1 MHCDAH
7 DVVALQLD
15 FAGVQPAAN
24 SDAERL
30 RALCDRRG
38 AADRADRPIK
48 RCEEAVPKCFTS
60 RPRNRAKCSRTVW
73 SCWSSSARHSR
84 SPSSAARRVDFDD
97 IGEHDGRQ
105 YAIRR
110 GFAAARTGQEL
121 FDRVDDAIAVTGIGK
136 MIAAG

>member
-38 AADRADRPIK
+38 AADRAGRPIK
-48 RCEEAVPKCFTS
+48 RREKAVPKVLYLATPE
-60 RPRNRAKCSRTVW
+60 PRQMLAHGLVMLVEQRA
-73 SCWSSSARHSR
+73 
-84 SPSSAARRVDFDD
+84 PF
-97 IGEHDGRQ
+97 
-105 YAIRR
+105 
-110 GFAAARTGQEL
+110 
-121 FDRVDDAIAVTGIGK
+121 AVTKLGG
-136 MIAAG
+136 APCRFRRYR